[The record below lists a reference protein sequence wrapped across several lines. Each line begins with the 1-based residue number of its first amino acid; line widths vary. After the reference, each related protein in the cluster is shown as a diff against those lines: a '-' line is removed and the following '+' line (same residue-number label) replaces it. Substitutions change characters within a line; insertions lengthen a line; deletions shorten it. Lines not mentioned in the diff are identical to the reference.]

1 MGRGENP
8 WWQTSKTPKSG
19 FILGGIWIFL
29 GSARAVAAS
38 GEPIGWSLI
47 IGLLTALLGAA
58 CLVSAWLLRRRQRSQ
73 ADEE

>member
-1 MGRGENP
+1 MGRGKNP
-8 WWQTSKTPKSG
+8 WWQTTKTPKGG

-29 GSARAVAAS
+29 GLARAVAAI

-58 CLVSAWLLRRRQRSQ
+58 YLISALLLRRRQRPQ

>member
-1 MGRGENP
+1 MGRGKNP
-8 WWQTSKTPKSG
+8 WWQTTKTPKGG

-29 GSARAVAAS
+29 GVARAVAAI

-58 CLVSAWLLRRRQRSQ
+58 YLISALLLRRRQRSQ
-73 ADEE
+73 ADGG

>member
-19 FILGGIWIFL
+19 FILGGIWVFL
-29 GSARAVAAS
+29 GSARAVAAI

-58 CLVSAWLLRRRQRSQ
+58 YWVSALLLRRRQRSQ